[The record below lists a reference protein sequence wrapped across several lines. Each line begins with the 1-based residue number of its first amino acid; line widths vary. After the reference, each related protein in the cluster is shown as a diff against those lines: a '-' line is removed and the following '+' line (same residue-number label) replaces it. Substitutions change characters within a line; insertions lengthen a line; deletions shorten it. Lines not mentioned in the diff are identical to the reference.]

1 MTPMIRL
8 PIEIIAEIIA
18 AVVDGTEF
26 NSEDPDFYPGREE
39 HHPLAAASLVS
50 HTWSTICRP
59 HIFRIISIS
68 TRNMDDRLWFLHFEA
83 PHLSEFILVV
93 HLQCDYE
100 PDTTLAWYPE
110 CLGRLKNLRVLHLDS
125 WMSTLFPEP
134 GPLSA
139 GISSMLAAP
148 CLRKLAF
155 RGCDLSED
163 ASDLRAMLPVTLEEL
178 VLEGIS
184 ATSDIEGKTTST
196 PRLEALR
203 SLKLQEI
210 YHPMFSLK
218 NFIECPNLAR
228 LSAHWY
234 SGQPWD
240 LPPWVPSSLSE
251 LVLCAVSDCNI
262 PDFGTAIQPSVVEIN
277 QSGDTSYLELFMWI
291 KDCIRNLP
299 FPTSIRTLRLD
310 IEHIKLDC
318 DDHPEDI
325 SPSPSEYGML
335 SHFLLQLYEEGGLK
349 GIILNITSVG
359 KTEDRICAVVEG
371 KYPRRRL
378 HYVWLDRRRNNLA
391 L

>member
-1 MTPMIRL
+1 MIRL
-8 PIEIIAEIIA
+8 PIEIIAEIIS
-18 AVVDGTEF
+18 AVVDGTGF
-26 NSEDPDFYPGREE
+26 TSEDPDFHPGRDE

-50 HTWSTICRP
+50 RTWNTICRP

-68 TRNMDDRLWFLHFEA
+68 TRTMDDRLWFLHFEA

-251 LVLCAVSDCNI
+251 LVLC
-262 PDFGTAIQPSVVEIN
+262 
-277 QSGDTSYLELFMWI
+277 
-291 KDCIRNLP
+291 
-299 FPTSIRTLRLD
+299 
-310 IEHIKLDC
+310 
-318 DDHPEDI
+318 
-325 SPSPSEYGML
+325 GMSL
-335 SHFLLQLYEEGGLK
+335 SSCQCSSTV
-349 GIILNITSVG
+349 NIT
-359 KTEDRICAVVEG
+359 
-371 KYPRRRL
+371 
-378 HYVWLDRRRNNLA
+378 
-391 L
+391 